1 MANIYKTKSSLNT
14 GIKLIVIAVL
24 VAFIIYA
31 VWYMADTLARSQNEE
46 ALAATK
52 KAIVKS
58 AVQCYALEGQYPT
71 GIKYLEDNYGLTL
84 DREKYIYHYESIGAN
99 MVPDVKVYP
108 LN

>member
-1 MANIYKTKSSLNT
+1 MANIYKSKGGARHNIT
-14 GIKLIVIAVL
+14 IAVIIVL
-24 VAFIIYA
+24 AAFIIYC
-31 VWYMADTLARSQNEE
+31 VWYMADTLSNAQNEE
-46 ALAATK
+46 ALAATE

-84 DREKYIYHYESIGAN
+84 DRTKYVYHYESIGAN